1 MKDKSV
7 YIATALE
14 CIDLI
19 KDYTSGYTLESFLAD
34 RKTQDAVI
42 RNLEV
47 IGQALKDFGIEV
59 LTEKVPQ
66 TPWPQVAGMRN
77 ILAHEYLGVDMVMIW
92 DTVQLHL
99 NDLRQALETIQTE
112 MNKRT

>member
-14 CIDLI
+14 FNQGLYVRSI
-19 KDYTSGYTLESFLAD
+19 
-34 RKTQDAVI
+34 
-42 RNLEV
+42 
-47 IGQALKDFGIEV
+47 
-59 LTEKVPQ
+59 PQ
-66 TPWPQVAGMRN
+66 TSWSQVAGMRN

-99 NDLRQALETIQTE
+99 NDLRQALETIQTD
-112 MNKRT
+112 MGKRS

>member
-1 MKDKSV
+1 MKD
-7 YIATALE
+7 
-14 CIDLI
+14 
-19 KDYTSGYTLESFLAD
+19 
-34 RKTQDAVI
+34 
-42 RNLEV
+42 
-47 IGQALKDFGIEV
+47 
-59 LTEKVPQ
+59 
-66 TPWPQVAGMRN
+66 